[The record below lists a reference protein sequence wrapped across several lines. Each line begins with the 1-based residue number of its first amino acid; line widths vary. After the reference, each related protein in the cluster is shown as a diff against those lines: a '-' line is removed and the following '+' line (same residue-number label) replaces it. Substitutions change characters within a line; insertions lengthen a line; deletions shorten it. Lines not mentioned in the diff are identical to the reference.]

1 MSLRMIALCVL
12 VFAALCL
19 KVESAMDEALSNQD
33 VLGLLN
39 SWELGEVFGA
49 EFERRNYNGY
59 TT

>member
-1 MSLRMIALCVL
+1 MIALCVL